1 MHMLCSLLGKATIGG
16 DRGGGGGGVKALS
29 SNDDHT

>member
-16 DRGGGGGGVKALS
+16 GGVGGGVKALS